1 MPTTI
6 KHGDVDCVAFM
17 PNGMGLVS
25 GSRDGT
31 VKLWSHRLLG
41 LDGPTTR
48 RLGNGIETEN
58 SSQKDL
64 LIFRGH
70 KVRKIFM

>member
-6 KHGDVDCVAFM
+6 KHRDVDCVAFM
-17 PNGMGLVS
+17 PNGMSLVS

-41 LDGPTTR
+41 LDSPTTR
-48 RLGNGIETEN
+48 LLGGGNETEITVER
-58 SSQKDL
+58 
-64 LIFRGH
+64 IF
-70 KVRKIFM
+70 